1 LLNFESDNII
11 FLIVGVVMSKAI
23 SFHLQKGGVGK
34 TTISGTLACQS
45 ALSGIDTLLIDCD
58 PQGNTS
64 SWFLTEAPKYELA
77 DVLQG
82 RCFSKDAIIP
92 CSSVSHLFILPTFGI
107 GGSLKNYSETK
118 LNEEPFVFQD
128 LISDLSNSYE
138 RIIFDLSPGLG
149 RLEKSAIIASDE
161 IITPLTPEVFSLD
174 GLEIFIHELNSLK
187 KNMRSGVKHNKII
200 INSFDNRIKQHRDIY
215 NVAKETGKYNVFKV
229 PVDPIFRKAQEA
241 SQAPQLFKSH
251 GRGMKPA
258 TEEAIV
264 ELSNVIWR

>member
-1 LLNFESDNII
+1 
-11 FLIVGVVMSKAI
+11 MSKAI

-45 ALSGIDTLLIDCD
+45 ALQGVDTLLVDCD

-64 SWFLTEAPKYELA
+64 SWFLTDTPKYELA

-82 RCFSKDAIIP
+82 KCFSKDAILQVEGIP
-92 CSSVSHLFILPTFGI
+92 HLYILPTFGI

-118 LNEEPFVFQD
+118 LAEEPFVFQD
-128 LISDLSNSYE
+128 LVSEVSDSYQ

-149 RLEKSAIIASDE
+149 RLEKSVMIASDE

-174 GLEIFIHELNSLK
+174 GLEIFIHELNALK
-187 KNMRSGVKHNKII
+187 KNMRSNVKHNKII
-200 INSFDNRIKQHRDIY
+200 INSFDNRIKQHRDVF
-215 NVAKETGKYNVFKV
+215 NVAKEMGKYNVFKI

-241 SQAPQLFKSH
+241 SKAPQLFRSH
-251 GRGMKPA
+251 GRGMKEA
-258 TEEAIV
+258 TEMAFKD
-264 ELSNVIWR
+264 LTNVIWR